1 MQHGDAVVLELRHV
15 EAMEHRGLGVPAQ
28 NRSAMVRQRGW
39 VGHERE
45 PRRQRRQQPRHQRVD
60 GFVTGDAPFG
70 IVNDRVGRVERADR
84 GQPLLRVAFVEDG
97 LEVSLQQAAQL
108 ARTEPAGALT
118 ITAAP
123 AIGTHLLG
131 PALPRFHR
139 RHPGVRV
146 NLRMT
151 DQLLDLV
158 DEGIDVAIRVGHS
171 ANSELRSRRFGPHRV
186 GCFASPA
193 YLAKRGTPKTPDD
206 LQHHDCVAVRFQ
218 STGLV
223 LRWPFQVGRRV
234 VELEPKVWA
243 TVDST
248 EANAALLAG
257 GGGISVLPMYVAR
270 AFVKRK
276 ELTPVLENYAVDRHA
291 FTAIW
296 PATRSANPNVKA
308 FLTFLDD
315 VFH

>member
-1 MQHGDAVVLELRHV
+1 MMEQIVFDGLAVFARAGTLGSYTEAAKALGISPSAVSKSVQRLEQRLGLSLFTRTTRSLVLTPEGKTV
-15 EAMEHRGLGVPAQ
+15 
-28 NRSAMVRQRGW
+28 
-39 VGHERE
+39 HERAV
-45 PRRQRRQQPRHQRVD
+45 R
-60 GFVTGDAPFG
+60 
-70 IVNDRVGRVERADR
+70 
-84 GQPLLRVAFVEDG
+84 LLREAE
-97 LEVSLQQAAQL
+97 SLQQAAQL

-118 ITAAP
+118 VTAAP
-123 AIGTHLLG
+123 AIGAHLLG

-296 PATRSANPNVKA
+296 PASRSANPNVKA

>member
-1 MQHGDAVVLELRHV
+1 MMEQIVFDGLVVFARAGTLGSYTEAAKALGISPSAVSKSVQRLEQRLGLSLFTRTTRSLVLTPEGKTV
-15 EAMEHRGLGVPAQ
+15 
-28 NRSAMVRQRGW
+28 
-39 VGHERE
+39 HERAV
-45 PRRQRRQQPRHQRVD
+45 R
-60 GFVTGDAPFG
+60 
-70 IVNDRVGRVERADR
+70 
-84 GQPLLRVAFVEDG
+84 LLREAE
-97 LEVSLQQAAQL
+97 SLQQAAQL

-123 AIGTHLLG
+123 AIGAHLLG

-296 PATRSANPNVKA
+296 PASRSANPNVKA